1 MGVHVLLS
9 GAGGGGALTLG
20 VLHLTQNLILSRKN
34 EIVIPRWEF
43 VPFSLPKKGIPC
55 RLSLPMRGSTGYAD
69 ASESSIV
76 VLGLARRSVLV
87 GLRERMPSGL
97 CFG

>member
-1 MGVHVLLS
+1 
-9 GAGGGGALTLG
+9 
-20 VLHLTQNLILSRKN
+20 
-34 EIVIPRWEF
+34 
-43 VPFSLPKKGIPC
+43 
-55 RLSLPMRGSTGYAD
+55 MRGTTGYAD

-87 GLRERMPSGL
+87 GLRERMPLGL